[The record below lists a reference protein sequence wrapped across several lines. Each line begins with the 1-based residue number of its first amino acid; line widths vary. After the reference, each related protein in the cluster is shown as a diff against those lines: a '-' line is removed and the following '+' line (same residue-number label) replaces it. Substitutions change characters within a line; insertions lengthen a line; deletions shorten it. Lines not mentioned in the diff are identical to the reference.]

1 MRNITE
7 KKRQFVVYSPLPQR
21 YRKFNYLLFAEI
33 LLMSILK
40 EASVQNLIRLL
51 DLYPAASLRDQWPD
65 IKGSKLE
72 TCVLITAQRDIDT
85 ITQFLDEY
93 LGCCRQHIYVYSHNG
108 NLRQLP
114 EINLPD
120 AEKELEDRGSQFIR
134 QLHVIKFDYTVVL
147 KEPLEEAK
155 LTFLWPVRLDFTPQH
170 LIVRFVILEK
180 DIGSYVQGRRYY
192 VDRRSTEEKAVLK
205 AIEEA
210 LADDLEL
217 RPLDLHTGI
226 KALWDKG
233 LIDSSQAR
241 FKKAFSTAFEAM
253 DEQLRIKEHAPDLY
267 ALIMESLLFNTIFEI
282 VGKADLSV
290 STFTV
295 DPSKGYIAFP
305 RYSEQKGD
313 TDYVVEEILRNN

>member
-1 MRNITE
+1 
-7 KKRQFVVYSPLPQR
+7 
-21 YRKFNYLLFAEI
+21 
-33 LLMSILK
+33 
-40 EASVQNLIRLL
+40 
-51 DLYPAASLRDQWPD
+51 
-65 IKGSKLE
+65 
-72 TCVLITAQRDIDT
+72 
-85 ITQFLDEY
+85 
-93 LGCCRQHIYVYSHNG
+93 
-108 NLRQLP
+108 
-114 EINLPD
+114 
-120 AEKELEDRGSQFIR
+120 
-134 QLHVIKFDYTVVL
+134 VL